1 MYFKDRCEAGYQLGL
16 QLLPYRYDNSIVV
29 ALSDGGVLVGEQ
41 IAAQLHCLLTMLLTK
56 DVNLPGEENPIGA
69 LDQAGGFVYNDMY
82 SMGQIEEYTQEF
94 YNTIESNKLAGV
106 HEMNRIFGGDGLL
119 NNEMLRDRVVIL
131 VSDGLIS
138 GMSLVV
144 AANYLKSVRIKK
156 LIVATP
162 VASVAA
168 VDKMHLLTDK
178 IVCLSTVEGT
188 FDVGHYYEQN
198 PELDHQLIINKLNE
212 IILQWQ

>member
-16 QLLPYRYDNSIVV
+16 QLLPYRYENSIVV

-56 DVNLPGEENPIGA
+56 EINLPGEKDPIGA
-69 LDQAGGFVYNDMY
+69 LDQAGGFVYNDMF
-82 SMGQIEEYTQEF
+82 SMGQIEEYNQEF
-94 YNTIESNKLAGV
+94 YNTIEASKLEGV
-106 HEMNRIFGGDGLL
+106 HDMHRIFGGGGLL
-119 NNEMLRDRVVIL
+119 NNKMLKDRVVIL

-144 AANYLKSVRIKK
+144 AVNYLKTAKTKK
-156 LIVATP
+156 LIIATP
-162 VASVAA
+162 LASVSA
-168 VDKMHLLTDK
+168 VDKMHLLADK

-188 FDVGHYYEQN
+188 FDVSHYYDQN
-198 PELDHQLIINKLNE
+198 PELDHQSIIDKLNE